1 MDAESL
7 QNFLNGE
14 HDMLTTAVDLF
25 RDLVPT
31 PDKDASVHSGE
42 EGRFIEM
49 VLAEY
54 LREKLP
60 TGIGIGGG
68 FIVDVH
74 GKWVSKQI
82 DIILY
87 DSVRFAPVLRYGDA
101 VIVPLESVIG
111 AISVKRKLYDSQL
124 PGELA
129 SLSAIGARA
138 SGMSFPKPVL
148 ALVAFDCEKNNPE
161 SAVETAFAA
170 INTSFAPK
178 TDVRGKIHLHS
189 WNELIDYVIVFDKF
203 ILRTKG
209 RSRRD
214 NPDTQKKQQAK
225 TEPLKCNY
233 VWAGNHTVT
242 RNVYIQHLLSGI
254 HRAWYDEDRGNRV
267 PRDLLAFPASG
278 MQMLGAIH
286 VCVFCR
292 PYAWA
297 NFKPAVPPAAPK
309 KTRRAK
315 TATTTS
321 SSEPPRDAAAIP
333 EKTKHKKIPDKKCS
347 QTIPF
352 VLI

>member
-1 MDAESL
+1 MDAQSL

-25 RDLVPT
+25 RNLVPAI
-31 PDKDASVHSGE
+31 DKDASVHSGE

-87 DSVRFAPVLRYGDA
+87 DSVRFAPLLRYGDA

-111 AISVKRKLYDSQL
+111 AISVKRKLYDAQL
-124 PGELA
+124 PGELDA
-129 SLSAIGARA
+129 LSAIGARA
-138 SGMSFPKPVL
+138 SGMSFPKPML
-148 ALVAFDCEKNNPE
+148 ALVAFDSEKSDPK
-161 SAVETAFAA
+161 SSVKAAFAT
-170 INTSFAPK
+170 IKTSFAPK
-178 TDVRGKIHLHS
+178 IDAHGKTFLHS

-209 RSRRD
+209 HSRQD
-214 NPDTQKKQQAK
+214 NPGYKKKQLVDA
-225 TEPLKCNY
+225 EPLQCNY
-233 VWAGNHTVT
+233 VWAGNHATT

-254 HRAWYDEDRGNRV
+254 HRAWYDEDRGNRST
-267 PRDLLAFPASG
+267 RDLLAFPESG
-278 MQMLGAIH
+278 MQPLGAIS

-297 NFKPAVPPAAPK
+297 NFKPAAVAPSLAAATPTAQK
-309 KTRRAK
+309 RTRRAK
-315 TATTTS
+315 PAVTAPS
-321 SSEPPRDAAAIP
+321 IESQRDTEATP
-333 EKTKHKKIPDKKCS
+333 EKKRKPKKSI
-347 QTIPF
+347 
-352 VLI
+352 

>member
-7 QNFLNGE
+7 RNFLNSE

-25 RDLVPT
+25 RQLVPA

-60 TGIGIGGG
+60 IGIGIGGG

-124 PGELA
+124 PSELA
-129 SLSAIGARA
+129 SLSEIGARA

-148 ALVAFDCEKNNPE
+148 ALVAFDCEKNNPK
-161 SAVETAFAA
+161 SAVEAAFAA
-170 INTSFAPK
+170 IKTSFAPK
-178 TDVRGKIHLHS
+178 TDVRGKTYLYS

-209 RSRRD
+209 HSRRD
-214 NPDTQKKQQAK
+214 NPELKKEPQAK
-225 TEPLKCNY
+225 TKPLQCNY
-233 VWAGNHTVT
+233 VWAGNNTT
-242 RNVYIQHLLSGI
+242 TKNVYIQHLLSGI
-254 HRAWYDEDRGNRV
+254 HRAWYDEDRGNRMT
-267 PRDLLAFPASG
+267 RDLLAFPESG
-278 MQMLGAIH
+278 MKTLGAIH

-292 PYAWA
+292 PYAWE
-297 NFKPAVPPAAPK
+297 NFEPALVPSAPAAAMPAVPTKARRTKAP
-309 KTRRAK
+309 T
-315 TATTTS
+315 TAS
-321 SSEPPRDAAAIP
+321 SAEAPRDAAAIP
-333 EKTKHKKIPDKKCS
+333 RKKRSKRKDA
-347 QTIPF
+347 
-352 VLI
+352 

>member
-1 MDAESL
+1 MDAQSL
-7 QNFLNGE
+7 QNFLNGQ

-25 RDLVPT
+25 RNLVPAA
-31 PDKDASVHSGE
+31 DKDASVHSGE

-68 FIVDVH
+68 FVVDVH

-87 DSVRFAPVLRYGDA
+87 DSVRFAPLLRYGDA

-124 PGELA
+124 PGELT

-138 SGMSFPKPVL
+138 SGMNFPKPVL
-148 ALVAFDCEKNNPE
+148 ALVAFDCEKSDPT
-161 SAVETAFAA
+161 SAVAVAFDA
-170 INTSFAPK
+170 IKSSFAPR
-178 TDVRGKIHLHS
+178 TDARGKTLLHS

-203 ILRTKG
+203 IVRTSG
-209 RSRRD
+209 HSRRE
-214 NPDTQKKQQAK
+214 NPKFKKGQQAETK
-225 TEPLKCNY
+225 PLQCKY
-233 VWAGNHTVT
+233 VWAGNHAMT

-254 HRAWYDEDRGNRV
+254 HRAWYDEDRGNRMT
-267 PRDLLAFPASG
+267 RDLLAFPESG
-278 MQMLGAIH
+278 MKTLGAIP
-286 VCVFCR
+286 VCVYCR

-297 NFKPAVPPAAPK
+297 NFKPAPPAATPVARK

-315 TATTTS
+315 ATTTVS
-321 SSEPPRDAAAIP
+321 SAEPPSLAGVNP
-333 EKTKHKKIPDKKCS
+333 EKNGKSKKKALKPAS
-347 QTIPF
+347 A
-352 VLI
+352 

>member
-1 MDAESL
+1 MDSESL

-25 RDLVPT
+25 RALVPA

-74 GKWVSKQI
+74 DKWVSKQI

-87 DSVRFAPVLRYGDA
+87 DSIRFAPVLRYGDA
-101 VIVPLESVIG
+101 VIVPLESIIG

-124 PGELA
+124 PDELA

-148 ALVAFDCEKNNPE
+148 ALVAFDCEKDNPE
-161 SAVETAFAA
+161 SAVKTAFTA
-170 INTSFAPK
+170 IETSFAPK
-178 TDVRGKIHLHS
+178 VDVRGKTHLHS
-189 WNELIDYVIVFDKF
+189 WNELIDYIIVFDKF
-203 ILRTKG
+203 ILCTNG
-209 RSRRD
+209 RSHRE
-214 NPDTQKKQQAK
+214 NPPPRKQHQPK
-225 TEPLKCNY
+225 TAPLKCNY
-233 VWAGNHTVT
+233 VWAGNHTTT
-242 RNVYIQHLLSGI
+242 RNVYIQHLLNGI
-254 HRAWYDEDRGNRV
+254 HRAWYDEDRGNRKT
-267 PRDLLAFPASG
+267 RTLLAFPESG
-278 MQMLGAIH
+278 MQKLGAID

-297 NFKPAVPPAAPK
+297 NFKPAVAQAAVLPTTAPK
-309 KTRRAK
+309 KRRTKTAK
-315 TATTTS
+315 TAS
-321 SSEPPRDAAAIP
+321 SRKPQRDAATVP
-333 EKTKHKKIPDKKCS
+333 ERKRRTKKDA
-347 QTIPF
+347 
-352 VLI
+352 